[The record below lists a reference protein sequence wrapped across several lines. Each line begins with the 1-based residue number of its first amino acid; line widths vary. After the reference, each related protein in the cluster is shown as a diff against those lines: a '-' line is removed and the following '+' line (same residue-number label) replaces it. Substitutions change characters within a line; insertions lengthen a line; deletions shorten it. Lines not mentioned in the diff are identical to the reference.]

1 MEQYKLSIVAAVYNL
16 EKYLPRCLDALVNQ
30 TLQEIEILLVN
41 DGSKDNSEQIAK
53 EYCEKYPEK
62 IIYLEKENGGLS
74 DARNYAIPQAKGEY
88 IAFLDSD
95 DYVELD
101 MYEKMYKLAKE
112 DNSDM
117 VECDFFWEYP
127 NKQKED
133 IGKIYQG
140 THEMLEK
147 IRVVAWNKLI
157 KKEILKKTKR
167 SEKIVDIKPNIYH
180 IETDIAA
187 FYDDTKNEYG
197 RLEIDTSFY
206 KPVIY
211 CQLTAGSVVNIKPE
225 LVLEAVMQMNGFE
238 YNPLDYQ
245 IHRLEMYADE
255 TAKKGEV
262 HLLGSEIPCKLVPL
276 SEFGKQEMA

>member
-1 MEQYKLSIVAAVYNL
+1 MMRKERVSDMKARLKFSKVGSMRFIGHLDVMRYFQKAFRRAEIEVSYSKGFSPHQLMSFASPLGIGLSSDAEYLDVTL
-16 EKYLPRCLDALVNQ
+16 EKSDSPEKMTERINAFRIDEITVKMISLYLMMIQ
-30 TLQEIEILLVN
+30 SLQWPMLSACDYMICIKP
-41 DGSKDNSEQIAK
+41 DKDNPLTDDAFAEEAVRKIK
-53 EYCEKYPEK
+53 EAEK
-62 IIYLEKENGGLS
+62 I
-74 DARNYAIPQAKGEY
+74 
-88 IAFLDSD
+88 
-95 DYVELD
+95 
-101 MYEKMYKLAKE
+101 
-112 DNSDM
+112 
-117 VECDFFWEYP
+117 
-127 NKQKED
+127 
-133 IGKIYQG
+133 
-140 THEMLEK
+140 
-147 IRVVAWNKLI
+147 
-157 KKEILKKTKR
+157 EILKKTKR

-187 FYDDTKNEYG
+187 FCDDTKNEYG

-211 CQLTAGSVVNIKPE
+211 CQLTSGSVVNIKPE

>member
-1 MEQYKLSIVAAVYNL
+1 MKEVRK
-16 EKYLPRCLDALVNQ
+16 
-30 TLQEIEILLVN
+30 IE
-41 DGSKDNSEQIAK
+41 A
-53 EYCEKYPEK
+53 EK
-62 IIYLEKENGGLS
+62 I
-74 DARNYAIPQAKGEY
+74 
-88 IAFLDSD
+88 
-95 DYVELD
+95 
-101 MYEKMYKLAKE
+101 
-112 DNSDM
+112 
-117 VECDFFWEYP
+117 
-127 NKQKED
+127 
-133 IGKIYQG
+133 
-140 THEMLEK
+140 
-147 IRVVAWNKLI
+147 
-157 KKEILKKTKR
+157 EILKKTKR

-187 FYDDTKNEYG
+187 FCDDTKNEYG